1 MTEID
6 GVTRCY
12 YNEPNVFGMDK
23 NTICQSTTTCSLFPK
38 ASQELNFVLYI
49 YIYIYCYG
57 FVLLLGFFLLSLFL
71 VLQVTRAHGDTASLK
86 TVADR

>member
-12 YNEPNVFGMDK
+12 YNEPNVFRMDK

-49 YIYIYCYG
+49 YIYI
-57 FVLLLGFFLLSLFL
+57 LLWFCFTFGFFPVVVVSCFTGY
-71 VLQVTRAHGDTASLK
+71 QSTW
-86 TVADR
+86 